1 MHSSV
6 SLAAVFA
13 LPLVQLASAHGHVSS
28 VSVNGGS
35 RIQTANPNW
44 YYLPVDQRQ
53 NTPGWRAMN
62 QDNGFVEPS
71 AFGTNDIACHKSATP
86 GQTYIEANAG
96 DKLTIYWDTWPE
108 SHRGPIL
115 NYLAPCS
122 GECTSASAGS
132 LSFTKITEGALISGS
147 NPGNWVTD
155 TLIRNNFASDL
166 TIPRN
171 LAAGNYV
178 LRHEIIALH
187 AAGQQNGAQAY
198 PQCLNLKIKSGGS
211 RQLSGGTPGRSLYSA
226 THPGIIF
233 SLYQQF
239 SSYSI
244 PGPSVQNL
252 RTCCRL
258 PSSTSLLSR
267 AAESQQKTN
276 IKPHGQAAVPPAASW
291 PRRPRLRLRSR
302 RISPLA
308 IFEAFD
314 AAAPEAEFRV
324 FEGGHTGRGD
334 RFRVDRSHG
343 MSGPGGSRR
352 VRLAW
357 DLCPSFTTLY
367 SCP

>member
-6 SLAAVFA
+6 SLAAVLA

-44 YYLPVDQRQ
+44 FYLPIDQRL
-53 NTPGWRAMN
+53 NTPGWRALN

-71 AFGTNDIACHKSATP
+71 AFGTSDIACHKSATP
-86 GQTYIEANAG
+86 GQTYIEASAG
-96 DKLTIYWDTWPE
+96 DRLTIYWDTWPD
-108 SHRGPIL
+108 SHHGPIL

-132 LSFTKITEGALISGS
+132 LSFTKITEGGLISGS

-155 TLIRNNFASDL
+155 TMIRNNFASDL

-171 LAAGNYV
+171 LAPGNYV

-198 PQCLNLKIKSGGS
+198 PQCLNLKIRSGGS
-211 RQLSGGTPGRSLYSA
+211 NKLSGGTPGRSLYSA

-233 SLYQQF
+233 SLYGQF
-239 SSYSI
+239 SSYPI

-252 RTCCRL
+252 RASPCL
-258 PSSTSLLSR
+258 PSSTMIMLCTAKL
-267 AAESQQKTN
+267 QKLTQTVRT
-276 IKPHGQAAVPPAASW
+276 GRRT
-291 PRRPRLRLRSR
+291 PRG
-302 RISPLA
+302 A
-308 IFEAFD
+308 MAQ
-314 AAAPEAEFRV
+314 EAE
-324 FEGGHTGRGD
+324 E
-334 RFRVDRSHG
+334 
-343 MSGPGGSRR
+343 
-352 VRLAW
+352 
-357 DLCPSFTTLY
+357 
-367 SCP
+367 

>member
-44 YYLPVDQRQ
+44 FYLPVDQRL
-53 NTPGWRAMN
+53 NTPGWRALN

-71 AFGTNDIACHKSATP
+71 AFGTSDIACHKSATP

-96 DKLTIYWDTWPE
+96 DRLTIYWDTWPD
-108 SHRGPIL
+108 SHHGPML

-155 TLIRNNFASDL
+155 TMIRNKFASDL
-166 TIPRN
+166 TIPRD
-171 LAAGNYV
+171 LAPGNYV

-198 PQCLNLKIKSGGS
+198 PQCLNLKIRSGGS
-211 RQLSGGTPGRSLYSA
+211 KKLSGGTPGRSL
-226 THPGIIF
+226 HLQP
-233 SLYQQF
+233 
-239 SSYSI
+239 
-244 PGPSVQNL
+244 L
-252 RTCCRL
+252 RTVQQL
-258 PSSTSLLSR
+258 PDPRPFGS
-267 AAESQQKTN
+267 E
-276 IKPHGQAAVPPAASW
+276 PP
-291 PRRPRLRLRSR
+291 PPYPSR
-302 RISPLA
+302 RHGPGGRGVDGLNRWQYSRPSKRPPPKR
-308 IFEAFD
+308 IFEFLK
-314 AAAPEAEFRV
+314 V
-324 FEGGHTGRGD
+324 GHIWGRGD
-334 RFRVDRSHG
+334 RFQVDRFHG
-343 MSGPGGSRR
+343 MSGPRGSRR
-352 VRLAW
+352 VRLAC
-357 DLCPSFTTLY
+357 DLCPSFKTLY
-367 SCP
+367 YCP

>member
-1 MHSSV
+1 MTKEESERNGIEDAIYKESLICLSSLQSRAMHSSV

-44 YYLPVDQRQ
+44 FYLPVDQRL
-53 NTPGWRAMN
+53 NTPGWRALN

-71 AFGTNDIACHKSATP
+71 AFGTSDIACHKSATP

-96 DKLTIYWDTWPE
+96 DRLTIYWDTWPD
-108 SHRGPIL
+108 SHHGPML

-155 TLIRNNFASDL
+155 TMIRNKFASDL
-166 TIPRN
+166 TIPRD
-171 LAAGNYV
+171 LAPGNYV

-198 PQCLNLKIKSGGS
+198 PQCLNLKIRSGGS
-211 RQLSGGTPGRSLYSA
+211 KKLSGGTPGRSLYSA

-233 SLYQQF
+233 NLYGQF
-239 SSYSI
+239 SSYPI

-252 RTCCRL
+252 RRRT
-258 PSSTSLLSR
+258 
-267 AAESQQKTN
+267 
-276 IKPHGQAAVPPAASW
+276 
-291 PRRPRLRLRSR
+291 PRG
-302 RISPLA
+302 A
-308 IFEAFD
+308 MTQ
-314 AAAPEAEFRV
+314 EAE
-324 FEGGHTGRGD
+324 E
-334 RFRVDRSHG
+334 
-343 MSGPGGSRR
+343 
-352 VRLAW
+352 
-357 DLCPSFTTLY
+357 
-367 SCP
+367 